1 MIRSINA
8 LRGRLLGV
16 ALAMLVVWIPA
27 CTEETP
33 TPMADGDLRSL
44 EADMTFHDMETYLR
58 LDGIRS
64 GVILAD
70 SAYQFEDSAKTYL
83 WAMDMTLYYEDGRD
97 RARITADSAVLENRA
112 EQLVARGNVVA
123 EVADEGIR
131 IESPELRY
139 DPTGAQIWTD
149 SAVVLTQNDAVQRGS
164 CFRSDLQF
172 RNWEICSPVGDIPTE
187 NPGGGR

>member
-1 MIRSINA
+1 MREYR
-8 LRGRLLGV
+8 LRNRLTGLVLGV
-16 ALAMLVVWIPA
+16 LVVAIPA
-27 CTEETP
+27 CSDDTP
-33 TPMADGDLRSL
+33 TPMADPDLRSL
-44 EADMTFHDMETYLR
+44 AADMTFHEMETYLR
-58 LDGIRS
+58 QDGIRS
-64 GVILAD
+64 GVIRAD

-83 WAMDMTLYYEDGRD
+83 WHMEMTLYYEDGRD
-97 RARITADSAVLENRA
+97 RARIEADSAVLENRT

-149 SAVVLTQNDAVQRGS
+149 SAVVLTQDGAVQRGS

-172 RNWEICSPVGDIPTE
+172 TNWEICSPVGDIPTE
-187 NPGGGR
+187 RPGGGL

>member
-1 MIRSINA
+1 MG
-8 LRGRLLGV
+8 LRNRLVGV
-16 ALAMLVVWIPA
+16 ALAMLLVWIPA
-27 CTEETP
+27 CSDETP
-33 TPMADGDLRSL
+33 TPMADPDLRSL
-44 EADMTFHDMETYLR
+44 QADMTFHEMETYLR
-58 LDGIRS
+58 QDGIRS
-64 GVILAD
+64 GVIRAD

-83 WAMDMTLYYEDGRD
+83 WQMDMTLYYEDGRD
-97 RARITADSAVLENRA
+97 RARIVADSAVLENRT

-149 SAVVLTQNDAVQRGS
+149 SAVVLTQDGAIQRGS

-172 RNWEICSPVGDIPTE
+172 TNWEICSPVGDIPTGD
-187 NPGGGR
+187 PGGGR